1 MSMNKERP
9 GLDPSTLTPLMKPR
23 SIAVIG
29 ASDDPTRIGGRPV
42 RYCKDHFKG
51 PLYPVNPNRQ
61 EVQGLRA
68 YPSARDLPEA
78 VDCAILAVPAAA
90 TLKAV
95 EDCVARGIK
104 GLIVL
109 SSGFAEMSGEGAA
122 MQDQV
127 RDAALKGGARLLG
140 PNCLG
145 LFSAQLGNFLT
156 FSSSI
161 EHGRPKIGHIA
172 IASQSGAFGSHLF
185 VLARQRGIGLSA
197 WITTGN
203 EADVDVADAIHFFA
217 EDPDTHVIAAYAEG
231 LKERERLF
239 AALEAARRARKP
251 IVMMKVGRSEI
262 GAQAARAHTASLA
275 GSDAVCDAVFRQFG
289 VHRARTADEM
299 FDVAYA
305 AQRRQFPTR
314 GRLGVMTISGGAG
327 VLMAD
332 AASDHG
338 LTLPP
343 MPETAQAE
351 LMKIVPFANPRNPVD
366 ITGQAFNDL
375 HGIVT
380 GFMSRMLAEGGYDAI
395 ATFFTSWASS
405 PSMSPTLLA
414 AVKAVAEKY
423 PQTPIALSILAP
435 PAIWQKYEAEGFLC
449 FEDPSRAIAAIAA
462 LVEFGKAFERGPSAP
477 VPPLPKGTL
486 SPPSTAV
493 GEAEAKR
500 ILASAGIPVVQDM
513 VARSADEAVSAA
525 DRLGYPVA
533 LKVNSP
539 DIQHK
544 SEIGGVAL
552 NLADRAAV
560 AKAYAD
566 LQARAK
572 RHRPDARLEG
582 VLVSPMVQ
590 GGVECILGVQR
601 DPVFGPAVVF
611 GLGGI
616 FVEVMKDSVLRLA
629 PFGHDEAR
637 AMIRAIKGFPLLDGA
652 RGRPKM
658 DQDALADAIARLS
671 AYAAAN
677 ADTIESIDIN
687 PFIVLPK
694 GAIAVDALIVPRKG

>member
-1 MSMNKERP
+1 MTDMERP
-9 GLDPSTLTPLMKPR
+9 ALAPASLAPLMKPR

-42 RYCKDHFKG
+42 RYCKEHFKG
-51 PLYPVNPNRQ
+51 PVYPVNPNRQ

-68 YPSARDLPEA
+68 YPTARDLPEP
-78 VDCAILAVPAAA
+78 VDCAILAVPAAH

-104 GLIVL
+104 GLVVL
-109 SSGFAEMSGEGAA
+109 SSGFAEMSGEGEA
-122 MQDQV
+122 MQAKV
-127 RDAALKGGARLLG
+127 RDAALRGGARLVG

-185 VLARQRGIGLSA
+185 VLARQRGIGLSS

-217 EDPDTHVIAAYAEG
+217 EDPETHVIAAYAEG

-251 IVMMKVGRSEI
+251 VVMMKVGRSEI
-262 GAQAARAHTASLA
+262 GAAAARAHTASLA

-289 VHRARTADEM
+289 VHRAKTADEM

-305 AQRRQFPTR
+305 AQRRQFPSR
-314 GRLGVMTISGGAG
+314 GRLGIMTISGGAG

-332 AASDHG
+332 AAADHG

-343 MPETAQAE
+343 MPEAAQAE

-380 GFMSRMLAEGGYDAI
+380 GFMGKMLTEGGYDAI
-395 ATFFTSWASS
+395 AAFFTSWPSS
-405 PSMSPTLLA
+405 PTMSPTLLA
-414 AVKAVAEKY
+414 AVKAVAEKH
-423 PQTPIALSILAP
+423 PETPIALSILAP

-449 FEDPSRAIAAIAA
+449 FEDPSRAIAAVAA
-462 LVEFGKAFERGPSAP
+462 LVRFGRAFAQQPAGAP
-477 VPPLPKGTL
+477 PALPPAALP
-486 SPPSTAV
+486 PPVKAV

-500 ILASAGIPVVQDM
+500 ILASAGIPVAEDI
-513 VARSADEAVSAA
+513 VALSVEEAVAA
-525 DRLGYPVA
+525 GEKLGFPVV
-533 LKVNSP
+533 LKINSP

-552 NLADRAAV
+552 NLGGKSAV
-560 AKAYAD
+560 ALAYVE
-566 LQARAK
+566 LMARARK
-572 RHRPDARLEG
+572 HRPDARLEG
-582 VLVSPMVQ
+582 VLVSPMVM

-629 PFGHDEAR
+629 PFSTGEAMD
-637 AMIRAIKGFPLLDGA
+637 MIRSIKGFPLLDGA
-652 RGRPKM
+652 RGRPRM
-658 DQDALADAIARLS
+658 DQEALADALARLS

-677 ADTIESIDIN
+677 ADAIESIDVN
-687 PFIVLPK
+687 PFIVLPR
-694 GAIAVDALIVPRKG
+694 GGIAVDALIVPRKG